1 MLFMLSER
9 LQWRYVL
16 QVHARTICMMFEG
29 IWTPVVD
36 IVVDK
41 VGKYAYV
48 IGSPMDATGAT
59 PVIMDVTL
67 DVRTKVGFWSGS
79 KTLNFSHLLPA
90 WSWPDASDTW
100 PWMTL

>member
-1 MLFMLSER
+1 
-9 LQWRYVL
+9 
-16 QVHARTICMMFEG
+16 MMFEG

-67 DVRTKVGFWSGS
+67 DVRTKVGCWSRPRTCIS
-79 KTLNFSHLLPA
+79 ALLLPA
-90 WSWPDASDTW
+90 
-100 PWMTL
+100 

>member
-1 MLFMLSER
+1 
-9 LQWRYVL
+9 
-16 QVHARTICMMFEG
+16 MMFEG

-48 IGSPMDATGAT
+48 IGSPMDVTGAT

-67 DVRTKVGFWSGS
+67 DVRTKVGCWSRTR
-79 KTLNFSHLLPA
+79 TLHFSHLLPA
-90 WSWPDASDTW
+90 
-100 PWMTL
+100 